1 MPKSTNRIISNS
13 NFFTVAQYQSYKD
26 ADRLIDN
33 YVSDYLQNN
42 RAANA
47 LNELLDDAGVGLR
60 PLVDH
65 ITIRTADVETR
76 AIEFLQMGFIE
87 DLSLGVVEHDNWWA
101 KVYRRPGLPAIF
113 IDQAFGG
120 ERGKLSIIPAWVE
133 KFGDRTLHHVAVGVG
148 DIEHSISALSKKGIA
163 FSGEITGDPQTPLR
177 QIFTKADVKD
187 GLAFTV
193 LELAERRWGYT
204 GFHSHQ
210 ANTLME
216 STR

>member
-1 MPKSTNRIISNS
+1 MTS
-13 NFFTVAQYQSYKD
+13 YQNYKA
-26 ADRLIDN
+26 ADKLIEE
-33 YVSDYLQNN
+33 YIADYLRNN
-42 RAANA
+42 RAAKM
-47 LNELLDDAGVGLR
+47 LSELLDDAGVGLR

-76 AIEFLQMGFIE
+76 AMEFLQMGFIE

-113 IDQAFGG
+113 IDQAFEG
-120 ERGKLSIIPAWVE
+120 ERGTSSIIPAWVE
-133 KFGDRTLHHVAVGVG
+133 KFGDRTLHHVAVSVSE
-148 DIEHSISALSKKGIA
+148 IEHSMSALSKKGIA

-177 QIFTKADVKD
+177 QIFTKADMKD